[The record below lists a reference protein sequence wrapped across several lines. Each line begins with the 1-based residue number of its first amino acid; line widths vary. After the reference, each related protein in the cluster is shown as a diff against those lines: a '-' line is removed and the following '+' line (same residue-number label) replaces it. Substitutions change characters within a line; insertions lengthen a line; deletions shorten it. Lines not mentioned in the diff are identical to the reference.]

1 MEDIYETWDIE
12 EKIANIN
19 IFINSIKQSSTS
31 YTNDN
36 DLRIID
42 NMNEILEYYNNK
54 LKNDY

>member
-1 MEDIYETWDIE
+1 MEDIYETWDIQ

-19 IFINSIKQSSTS
+19 IFINSIKLSSTP

-42 NMNEILEYYNNK
+42 NMNAILEYYNNK

>member
-19 IFINSIKQSSTS
+19 IFINSIKLSSTP

>member
-19 IFINSIKQSSTS
+19 IFINSIKLSSTP

-36 DLRIID
+36 DLKIID

>member
-1 MEDIYETWDIE
+1 MEDIYEAWDIH

-19 IFINSIKQSSTS
+19 IFINSIKLSSTP

>member
-1 MEDIYETWDIE
+1 MEDIYETWDIQ

-19 IFINSIKQSSTS
+19 IFINSIKQSPTS

-42 NMNEILEYYNNK
+42 NMNAILEYYNNK